1 MNMNRLFTAFALLV
15 AVACSPGAA
24 QRDPEPAPRDAERV
38 RRDDGSA
45 HWIGTWAS
53 SQMIPVGRFS
63 QADLTDATLRQ
74 VVRVS
79 LGGARIRIRLSN
91 RFGTTP
97 LRIESVRVARS
108 ADPATARIAPG
119 GGRAVTFAG
128 HDAATIP
135 PGADIVSD
143 PVDLRV
149 APLGHLAISFYL
161 PRPPSPRTSH
171 PGSRTTTFLV
181 HGNRSASADLPGAR
195 TIAHWCQLAGIDV
208 IAGPRAA
215 AIVAFGD
222 SITDGFGIRPNSDQR
237 WPDILA
243 ARLQADPATRHLA
256 MLNHG
261 ISGNRVLSDGF
272 GPSAL
277 ARFERDVLGQPG
289 IGYLILLEGIND
301 LGMLAMDPGVTPAAR
316 RALVANLIA
325 AYTRMIE
332 RARARGI
339 KVIGATLLPFGGSEY
354 RPGATSEAD
363 RQALNAWIRAPGHFD
378 AVVDFDAVMRDP
390 ANPARMRRAYDSG
403 DSLHPSAAGY
413 RAMGEAVPLALF
425 R

>member
-1 MNMNRLFTAFALLV
+1 MIMQFVTALALLV
-15 AVACSPGAA
+15 AALVSPVAA
-24 QRDPEPAPRDAERV
+24 QRDA
-38 RRDDGSA
+38 DGA
-45 HWIGTWAS
+45 QWVGTWAS
-53 SQMIPVGRFS
+53 AQMVPVGRFS
-63 QADLTDATLRQ
+63 QADLTDATVRQ

-79 LGGARIRIRLSN
+79 LSGERVRIRLSN
-91 RFGTTP
+91 AFGIRP
-97 LRIESVRVARS
+97 LRFESVRIARS

-119 GGRAVTFAG
+119 SGRAVTFAG
-128 HDAATIP
+128 RDAVTIP
-135 PGADIVSD
+135 AGADAVSD
-143 PVDLRV
+143 PVALDV
-149 APLGHLAISFYL
+149 PPLGHLAVSFYL
-161 PRPPSPRTSH
+161 PQPPSPRTSH

-181 HGNRSASADLPGAR
+181 HGNRSAAADLPGAR
-195 TIAHWCQLAGIDV
+195 TIGHWIQLAGVDV
-208 IAGPRAA
+208 TGAPRAA

-256 MLNHG
+256 VLNQG
-261 ISGNRVLSDGF
+261 ISGNRVLADGF

-277 ARFERDVLGQPG
+277 ARFERDVIGQPG
-289 IGYLILLEGIND
+289 VKFLILLEGIND
-301 LGMLAMDPGVTPAAR
+301 IGMLAGGGAAAPAAR

-325 AYTRMIE
+325 AYRRMIE

-339 KVIGATLLPFGGSEY
+339 KAIGATILPFGGSEY
-354 RPGATSEAD
+354 RPDAASEAG

-390 ANPARMRRAYDSG
+390 ADPTRMRRAYDSG
-403 DSLHPSAAGY
+403 DGLHPSAAGY

>member
-1 MNMNRLFTAFALLV
+1 MNRLFTAFALLI

-24 QRDPEPAPRDAERV
+24 QRDPERV
-38 RRDDGSA
+38 QRPDTRA
-45 HWIGTWAS
+45 HWVGTWAS
-53 SQMIPVGRFS
+53 SQMVPVGRFS
-63 QADLTDATLRQ
+63 QADLTDATVRQ

-79 LGGARIRIRLSN
+79 LGGERLRIRLSN
-91 RFGTTP
+91 TFGTRP
-97 LRIESVRVARS
+97 LRIESVQVARS
-108 ADPATARIAPG
+108 ADAATARIAPG
-119 GGRAVTFAG
+119 SGRAVTFAG
-128 HDAATIP
+128 DDAVTIP
-135 PGADIVSD
+135 PGAEAVSD
-143 PVDLRV
+143 PVDLTV
-149 APLGHLAISFYL
+149 PPLSHLAISFYL
-161 PRPPSPRTSH
+161 PQPPSPRTSH

-181 HGNRSASADLPGAR
+181 HGNRSAAANLPGAR
-195 TIAHWCQLAGIDV
+195 TIAHWCQLAGVDV

-222 SITDGFGIRPNSDQR
+222 SITDGFGISPNSDQR

-243 ARLQADPATRHLA
+243 ARLQDDPATRHLA

-261 ISGNRVLSDGF
+261 ISGNRVLSEGF

-289 IGYLILLEGIND
+289 VKFMILLEGVND
-301 LGMLAMDPGVTPAAR
+301 LGMLGTATPAAR
-316 RALVANLIA
+316 RALLANIIA
-325 AYTRMIE
+325 GYGRMIA

-339 KVIGATLLPFGGSEY
+339 KVIGATILPFAGSEY
-354 RPGATSEAD
+354 RPGAAAEAD

-390 ANPARMRRAYDSG
+390 AVQTRLRRAYDSG
-403 DSLHPSAAGY
+403 DGLHPSAAGY
-413 RAMGEAVPLALF
+413 RAMAEAVPLALF

>member
-1 MNMNRLFTAFALLV
+1 MTFHRLFTAFALLV

-24 QRDPEPAPRDAERV
+24 QRDPERV
-38 RRDDGSA
+38 QRQDTSA
-45 HWIGTWAS
+45 HWVGTWAS

-63 QADLTDATLRQ
+63 QADLTDATVRQ

-79 LGGARIRIRLSN
+79 LGGERIRIRLSN
-91 RFGTTP
+91 RFGTRP
-97 LRIESVRVARS
+97 LRIQSVQVARS

-119 GGRAVTFAG
+119 SGRAVTFAG
-128 HDAATIP
+128 HDAVTVPA
-135 PGADIVSD
+135 GAEAVSD
-143 PVDLRV
+143 PVDLSV
-149 APLGHLAISFYL
+149 PPLGHLAISFYL
-161 PRPPSPRTSH
+161 PQPPSPRTSH

-181 HGNRSASADLPGAR
+181 HGNRSAAANLPGAR
-195 TIAHWCQLAGIDV
+195 TIAHWTQLAGVDAM
-208 IAGPRAA
+208 AGPRAA

-237 WPDILA
+237 WPDFLA

-256 MLNHG
+256 VLNHG

-289 IGYLILLEGIND
+289 IKYLILLEGVND
-301 LGMLAMDPGVTPAAR
+301 LGMLARSGAAAPAAR

-325 AYTRMIE
+325 AYGRMIA

-354 RPGATSEAD
+354 RPDAAGEAD
-363 RQALNAWIRAPGHFD
+363 RRALNTWIRAPGHFD
-378 AVVDFDAVMRDP
+378 AVIDFDAVMRDP
-390 ANPARMRRAYDSG
+390 AVPTRMRRAYDSG
-403 DSLHPSAAGY
+403 DGLHPSAAGY
-413 RAMGEAVPLALF
+413 RAMAEAVPLALF